1 MNQTIAV
8 PLALLCILVTWAYVW
23 SHIVVRRTQ
32 KGEHAVI
39 AHIFAAIY
47 GTGAAFGTFLLVGA
61 TLISP
66 RHELDVTMGIAGA
79 TIILAYALVLAK
91 PGKSQSTQTHLHALS
106 VTPALMLPAAAD
118 LPDQDAS
125 QHASVQL
132 SSSRALMVVSQKD
145 ATHQRTGINDSDLST
160 PPEEPGAT
168 HQTDGHQDQK
178 SRNRTRQANR
188 LTEEQA
194 LGMPLRAFIDERHA
208 IHTMLWVFMS
218 ILGFAGYFPLQFSL
232 SQETDSTTLIIAVVV
247 TVIITIIFM
256 TILTLSFSLL
266 SILLVLMMPL
276 ASLSV
281 RVEAWLRI
289 RLNLPY
295 VPSHEPY
302 MDIPRQHT
310 YTQNDDYVDLQDD
323 DSEDLDDE
331 IERTARRR
339 RYRYTPSSR
348 SDRWENH
355 PDRSADILLALALG
369 AWIGSAWG
377 DDDTE

>member
-1 MNQTIAV
+1 
-8 PLALLCILVTWAYVW
+8 
-23 SHIVVRRTQ
+23 
-32 KGEHAVI
+32 
-39 AHIFAAIY
+39 
-47 GTGAAFGTFLLVGA
+47 
-61 TLISP
+61 
-66 RHELDVTMGIAGA
+66 
-79 TIILAYALVLAK
+79 
-91 PGKSQSTQTHLHALS
+91 
-106 VTPALMLPAAAD
+106 
-118 LPDQDAS
+118 
-125 QHASVQL
+125 
-132 SSSRALMVVSQKD
+132 
-145 ATHQRTGINDSDLST
+145 
-160 PPEEPGAT
+160 
-168 HQTDGHQDQK
+168 
-178 SRNRTRQANR
+178 
-188 LTEEQA
+188 
-194 LGMPLRAFIDERHA
+194 MPLRAFIDKRHA

>member
-1 MNQTIAV
+1 
-8 PLALLCILVTWAYVW
+8 
-23 SHIVVRRTQ
+23 
-32 KGEHAVI
+32 
-39 AHIFAAIY
+39 
-47 GTGAAFGTFLLVGA
+47 
-61 TLISP
+61 
-66 RHELDVTMGIAGA
+66 
-79 TIILAYALVLAK
+79 
-91 PGKSQSTQTHLHALS
+91 
-106 VTPALMLPAAAD
+106 MLPAAAD

-145 ATHQRTGINDSDLST
+145 TTHQRTSINDTDLST

-178 SRNRTRQANR
+178 ARNRTRQANR

-218 ILGFAGYFPLQFSL
+218 ILA
-232 SQETDSTTLIIAVVV
+232 
-247 TVIITIIFM
+247 
-256 TILTLSFSLL
+256 LSFSLL

-276 ASLSV
+276 ASISV

-302 MDIPRQHT
+302 MDIPPTTLIHR
-310 YTQNDDYVDLQDD
+310 
-323 DSEDLDDE
+323 
-331 IERTARRR
+331 A
-339 RYRYTPSSR
+339 
-348 SDRWENH
+348 
-355 PDRSADILLALALG
+355 
-369 AWIGSAWG
+369 
-377 DDDTE
+377 

>member
-39 AHIFAAIY
+39 AHILAAIY
-47 GTGAAFGTFLLVGA
+47 STGAAFGTFLLVGA
-61 TLISP
+61 TLMSP
-66 RHELDVTMGIAGA
+66 RHELDVAMGIVGA
-79 TIILAYALVLAK
+79 TILLVYALVLAK
-91 PGKSQSTQTHLHALS
+91 PGKSQSTQTRLHAAR

-125 QHASVQL
+125 QHTSVQL

-145 ATHQRTGINDSDLST
+145 ATHQHISISDTDLST

-168 HQTDGHQDQK
+168 HQTDDHQDQK
-178 SRNRTRQANR
+178 ARNRTRQANR

-194 LGMPLRAFIDERHA
+194 LGMPLKAFIDERHA
-208 IHTMLWVFMS
+208 SHMMLWVFMS
-218 ILGFAGYFPLQFSL
+218 ILGFAGYIPLQFSL
-232 SQETDSTTLIIAVVV
+232 TQETDSTTLIIAVVV
-247 TVIITIIFM
+247 TVIIAIIFM
-256 TILTLSFSLL
+256 TILALSFSLL

-281 RVEAWLRI
+281 RVEAWLRM
-289 RLNLPY
+289 RLNMPY

-302 MDIPRQHT
+302 MDIPQRHT
-310 YTQNDDYVDLQDD
+310 CTEHDDYIDLQDD

-331 IERTARRR
+331 MERTARRR
-339 RYRYTPSSR
+339 RYRYAPPNR

-355 PDRSADILLALALG
+355 PDRSTDILLALALG

>member
-1 MNQTIAV
+1 MNQTIAI

-47 GTGAAFGTFLLVGA
+47 SAGAAFGTFLLVGA

-66 RHELDVTMGIAGA
+66 RHELDTIMGIVGA
-79 TIILAYALVLAK
+79 TIILVYALVLAK
-91 PGKSQSTQTHLHALS
+91 PGKSQSTQTRLHAPS
-106 VTPALMLPAAAD
+106 ITPALMLPAAAD
-118 LPDQDAS
+118 HPDQSTS

-132 SSSRALMVVSQKD
+132 SSSRALMVISQKD
-145 ATHQRTGINDSDLST
+145 TTHQRTSTNDTDLST

-178 SRNRTRQANR
+178 ARNRTRQANR

-194 LGMPLRAFIDERHA
+194 LGMPLRAFIDKRHA

-266 SILLVLMMPL
+266 STLLVLMMPL

-355 PDRSADILLALALG
+355 PDCSTDTLLALALG
-369 AWIGSAWG
+369 AWTGSAWG
-377 DDDTE
+377 DNDTE

>member
-91 PGKSQSTQTHLHALS
+91 PGKSQSTQTRQHALS

-132 SSSRALMVVSQKD
+132 SSSRALMVISQKD
-145 ATHQRTGINDSDLST
+145 TTHQRTSINDTDLST
-160 PPEEPGAT
+160 PPRSPVRLTKQTAT
-168 HQTDGHQDQK
+168 
-178 SRNRTRQANR
+178 RTRKR
-188 LTEEQA
+188 
-194 LGMPLRAFIDERHA
+194 
-208 IHTMLWVFMS
+208 
-218 ILGFAGYFPLQFSL
+218 
-232 SQETDSTTLIIAVVV
+232 ETGHDRQIA
-247 TVIITIIFM
+247 
-256 TILTLSFSLL
+256 
-266 SILLVLMMPL
+266 
-276 ASLSV
+276 
-281 RVEAWLRI
+281 
-289 RLNLPY
+289 
-295 VPSHEPY
+295 
-302 MDIPRQHT
+302 
-310 YTQNDDYVDLQDD
+310 
-323 DSEDLDDE
+323 
-331 IERTARRR
+331 
-339 RYRYTPSSR
+339 
-348 SDRWENH
+348 
-355 PDRSADILLALALG
+355 
-369 AWIGSAWG
+369 
-377 DDDTE
+377 